1 MRPGRSRWS
10 LVAWALVLAG
20 CGAPSHHATSAE
32 RLDHAA
38 SIADLDTWEQMAEG
52 SPGRS
57 VAHVDEVKF
66 LIDTAD
72 PDVDGTPH
80 VYFVDSHR
88 YDSHYDFA
96 RAHLDRDGH
105 RVSPDSMRFYVSE
118 YRRPER
124 RFLLGSLIR
133 YRDAGVWAF
142 EILSGDNMS
151 GPQLRSAFELVRSR
165 VFFGGEMRFH
175 PISDL
180 HARTLVELPEGT
192 LPTIADDVLHAGWS
206 YEPIERGF
214 AYGYL
219 RIIHGRLDP
228 SSVRPNQILVTEEVP
243 DDLPVVGA
251 LVTSR
256 FQAPLAHVALLSA
269 NRHTPDAALRDAI
282 TDPRVV
288 ALEGHLVRLEVTEA
302 GLVLGEA
309 TVEDATAHWVA
320 IRPQHPFSPPLDL
333 AHVALTPL
341 ASLSMQDVPFAGAK
355 ASNLGEAAHLPGV
368 EVPLGFVVPMHFFAQ
383 HLEDNGI
390 RADVDAMLADPAF
403 QGDAGVRA
411 QRLEALRA
419 RIARAPVDPAL
430 IADVRA
436 QISDLH
442 APGRLRFRSSTNAE
456 DLPGFNG
463 AGLYSS
469 ITVAHDPSDDEI
481 ASALTGVWASVFN
494 LGAHEERE
502 WYRIDHAQ
510 VAMAVLV
517 QASVD
522 DGIAIGVALT
532 ANPFDR
538 QRPAVFIDAQTMD
551 GSVTGAGSDEV
562 PEQFL
567 VLTYLPEREPEVLS
581 RSSRTSGAPILTDLE
596 VLRLTDVLV
605 ALHAH
610 FAPHFPSGSNA
621 VDVEFLVAGPDHR
634 PIIVQARPFAV
645 TYDD

>member
-1 MRPGRSRWS
+1 MPGRSTVPS
-10 LVAWALVLAG
+10 LLAWAVLAS
-20 CGAPSHHATSAE
+20 CGGAALHAADAP
-32 RLDHAA
+32 RLDHAS
-38 SIADLDTWEQMAEG
+38 SIADLATWERMAEG
-52 SPGRS
+52 LEGRT

-72 PDVDGTPH
+72 PDEGGAPH

-88 YDSHYDFA
+88 YDSHFDFA
-96 RAHLDRDGH
+96 RSHLDREGH
-105 RVSPDSMRFYVSE
+105 RVSPDGMAFYVSE

-133 YRDAGVWAF
+133 YRDADAWAF

-151 GPQLRSAFELVRSR
+151 GAQLQTAFELVRSR
-165 VFFGGEMRFH
+165 VFFGDAMRFH

-180 HARTLVELPEGT
+180 HARTLLALPDGT

-206 YEPIERGF
+206 YEPIERGI

-219 RIIHGRLDP
+219 RIVHGRLDP
-228 SSVRPNQILVTEEVP
+228 TSVRPNQILVTEEVP
-243 DDLPVVGA
+243 DDIPVVGG

-288 ALEGHLVRLEVTEA
+288 ALEGRLVRLEVTESE
-302 GLVLGEA
+302 LVLGEA
-309 TVEDATAHWVA
+309 MLDDATAHWSA
-320 IRPQHPFSPPLDL
+320 IRPQHAFSPPLDL

-341 ASLSMQDVPFAGAK
+341 ASLSMRDVAFAGAK
-355 ASNLGEAAHLPGV
+355 ASNLGEAARLPGI
-368 EVPLGFVVPMHFFAQ
+368 EVPPGFVVPMYFFAQ
-383 HLEDNGI
+383 HLERNGI
-390 RADVDAMLADPAF
+390 RADVDAMLADSEF
-403 QGDAGVRA
+403 QADAGVRA
-411 QRLEALRA
+411 ERLAALRA
-419 RIARAPVDPAL
+419 RITAAPVDPAL
-430 IADVRA
+430 VSEVRA
-436 QISDLH
+436 QIAALH

-469 ITVAHDPSDDEI
+469 ITAPHDPSDAEI
-481 ASALTGVWASVFN
+481 ASALAGVWASVFN

-517 QASVD
+517 QTSVD

-538 QRPAVFIDAQTMD
+538 MRPAVFIDAQTMD

-581 RSSRTSGAPILTDLE
+581 RSSRTGGAAILSDTE
-596 VLRLTDVLV
+596 VLRLTDALTV
-605 ALHAH
+605 LHAH
-610 FAPHFPSGSNA
+610 FAPHFPAGSNA

-645 TYDD
+645 TYDE